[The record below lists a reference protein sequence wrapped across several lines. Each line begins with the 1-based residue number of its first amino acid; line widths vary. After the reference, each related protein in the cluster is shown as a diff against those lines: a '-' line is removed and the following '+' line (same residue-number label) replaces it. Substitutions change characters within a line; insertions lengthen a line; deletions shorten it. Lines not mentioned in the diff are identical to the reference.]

1 MPETFS
7 TCPFKIP
14 HCIGR
19 IERRLIVMVCL
30 FVSWM
35 IATVLYSSKR
45 GHGEK
50 VGGIHTVTGGM
61 PSNANEEGGKGREKT
76 KWSTKIK
83 ANQRSGHT
91 VIAI

>member
-61 PSNANEEGGKGREKT
+61 PSNANEEGGRGVKKP
-76 KWSTKIK
+76 
-83 ANQRSGHT
+83 SGQLKSRQT
-91 VIAI
+91 NDQGTP